1 MISKIVTDYLR
12 DLAERLQMVA
22 PIGVGVD
29 TGDVRQLIDLADTLD
44 EEREPANDHK
54 RLDTALRR
62 INEMG
67 APPNDTTS

>member
-1 MISKIVTDYLR
+1 MISKLVTDYLR

-44 EEREPANDHK
+44 EERKEELAAVK
-54 RLDTALRR
+54 ESLRDTA
-62 INEMG
+62 
-67 APPNDTTS
+67 S

>member
-44 EEREPANDHK
+44 EARDPANDHK

-62 INEMG
+62 IDEEMK
-67 APPNDTTS
+67 